1 MGWLD
6 PWGLANRPPNG
17 EYNIFHDYSLD
28 PKYRYSS
35 DGVQFNR
42 ANTDFINKVNTDPV
56 FRRDMLG
63 RNPEL
68 NDWLKNQNKASSP
81 PGLTW
86 HHHEDVN
93 RLVLVD
99 RIDHGDNHGLHH
111 PTGKGGRDMWGGG
124 EPGRRGKLDGVTG
137 QPKGGKCR

>member
-1 MGWLD
+1 
-6 PWGLANRPPNG
+6 
-17 EYNIFHDYSLD
+17 
-28 PKYRYSS
+28 S

-42 ANTDFINKVNTDPV
+42 ANTDFINRMNSDPS

-63 RNPEL
+63 RHPAL
-68 NDWLKNQNKASSP
+68 GDWLKNPNKASSP

-99 RIDHGDNHGLHH
+99 RIDHADNQGLYH

-124 EPGRRGKLDGVTG
+124 ELGRRGKLDGVTG
-137 QPKGGKCR
+137 KPRGRRCG